1 MCNSLRHHQYVRRK
15 RRALGRHSNGASRA
29 GPRRAPGRVHTS
41 EGTLPYS
48 LASLKSRRTALFP
61 SLFLQRSRSDQGDNA
76 EDSEDDNVSLV
87 SRTPSPPPGD
97 AIDKYDEYVHRASR
111 EVITV
116 ETKIKSTNKGFAM
129 LAKLGWSE
137 GQPLGLSG
145 DGRQSSVSFGLTQ

>member
-1 MCNSLRHHQYVRRK
+1 MK
-15 RRALGRHSNGASRA
+15 
-29 GPRRAPGRVHTS
+29 T
-41 EGTLPYS
+41 
-48 LASLKSRRTALFP
+48 RRTALFP
-61 SLFLQRSRSDQGDNA
+61 PPFLQRSTPDQGDNT
-76 EDSEDDNVSLV
+76 EDSEDDDVSLV

-97 AIDKYDEYVHRASR
+97 AIDIDKYDECIHGAAR

-145 DGRQSSVSFGLTQ
+145 DGRPSSFTFGLSDDALR